1 MNFNF
6 YNTYFDLNKK
16 INQEYNQYYE
26 DFYASGR
33 NWNEN
38 DTKYEDY
45 VRRVTSWLVNRMRL
59 MDDFLVREDHWNDQ
73 TGRG

>member
-16 INQEYNQYYE
+16 IIQEYSQYYE